1 MDAVTSPLKVR
12 QRKARLWAEDANG
25 AVVIDGNYR
34 DHRPDQYLCNA
45 PMGAW
50 RINAVVQ
57 SDAAPYYPVIDPSGQ
72 EAARIELGGGGSRL
86 RLPTGEVAE
95 IKSSGG
101 GLIKPFAC
109 EIVGLSWAEAPRF
122 APQRYFTLTLT
133 EAALANPARE
143 AIAVVAVWQSETKI
157 ATAIVNSNIGGD

>member
-1 MDAVTSPLKVR
+1 MEPVTSPLKVR

-34 DHRPDQYLCNA
+34 DHRPDRYLCNA
-45 PMGAW
+45 AGGGW
-50 RINAVVQ
+50 RINAAVK
-57 SDAAPYYPVIDPSGQ
+57 SDSGSYYPVIDPSGR
-72 EAARIELGGGGSRL
+72 EAARIEMGGGGSRL

-95 IKSSGG
+95 IKTSGG

-109 EIVGLSWAEAPRF
+109 EIVGLAWAEAPRF

-133 EAALANPARE
+133 DAALANPAVD
-143 AIAVVAVWQSETKI
+143 AIAVVAVWESETNI
-157 ATAIVNSNIGGD
+157 ASAIVESNMGSD